1 MAAVLAAACNM
12 RLFGKHYE
20 YEEDVYLALDG
31 SATVVVNASIPAL
44 VALRGLPL
52 DLQTT
57 ARLDRDSIRAAYQ
70 SPVTEVMTR
79 VSQWRRAGRRFVQVR
94 LKTTNITR
102 LSEAG
107 PFSWSR
113 YRLTA
118 GNGRHVFEQTV
129 GASALRRGTLQNVGW
144 NGSEIVGFRLHL
156 PSRIIWHNA
165 RDLETNEALSEARGN
180 ILAWEQHLADRL
192 DGRPLDIRIEMDSQS
207 ILYRTLWL
215 FGGAFAAAVAV
226 LAFLIWF
233 TMKKGAGEASQF
245 TSGYSALVSAS
256 VLRAFVTENSPR
268 PVASDRA
275 SIRSTLLLTTPASV
289 TCPPSTMM

>member
-1 MAAVLAAACNM
+1 LLAIVMAAVVAAACNV
-12 RLFGKHYE
+12 RLLGKQYE
-20 YEEDVYLALDG
+20 YEEDVHLTLDG

-52 DLQTT
+52 DPQTT
-57 ARLDRDSIRAAYQ
+57 ARFDRDSIRAAYQ
-70 SPVTEVMTR
+70 SPVTEVTR
-79 VSQWRRAGRRFVQVR
+79 VSQWRRGGPRFVQVR
-94 LKTTNITR
+94 LKTTNIMK

-129 GASALRRGTLQNVGW
+129 GASALRPGTLQNVGW

-165 RDLETNEALSEARGN
+165 RDLETNETLSAARGN

-192 DGRPLDIRIEMDSQS
+192 DGRPLEIGIEMDSQS

-215 FGGAFAAAVAV
+215 FGGSFAAALAV

-233 TMKKGAGEASQF
+233 TMKKGAGDAAA
-245 TSGYSALVSAS
+245 TATG
-256 VLRAFVTENSPR
+256 P
-268 PVASDRA
+268 
-275 SIRSTLLLTTPASV
+275 
-289 TCPPSTMM
+289 